1 MRTALIA
8 ASVAFVFIAP
18 LAIEASGPRM
28 TSEAFVSAVR
38 CAAHEAAAGPRSAN
52 AAERAW
58 LNIEAQRQ
66 APEAVAR
73 AHNEVI
79 SISAAHRA
87 VANPADAAMMRA
99 EREAACAGAPEIT
112 ARQAGQ
118 NAA

>member
-38 CAAHEAAAGPRSAN
+38 CAAHEAATGPRSAN

-58 LNIEAQRQ
+58 LNIGPSAKPLGGGAHQSDQHQR
-66 APEAVAR
+66 
-73 AHNEVI
+73 
-79 SISAAHRA
+79 
-87 VANPADAAMMRA
+87 
-99 EREAACAGAPEIT
+99 GASGRRRPPT
-112 ARQAGQ
+112 RL
-118 NAA
+118 